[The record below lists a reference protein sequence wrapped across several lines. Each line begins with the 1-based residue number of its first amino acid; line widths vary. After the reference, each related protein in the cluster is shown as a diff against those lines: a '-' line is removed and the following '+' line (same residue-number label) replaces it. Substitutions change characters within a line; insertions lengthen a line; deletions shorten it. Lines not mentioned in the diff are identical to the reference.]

1 MIALDA
7 VTPLSQLP
15 TKPMKMRN
23 GGDPVKKLAEGPP
36 ENINQPVMLQDG
48 GPSNNTSSLMP
59 RFDQFTPEQ
68 KEQLDQEIYRKHFFD
83 MLNEQM
89 LREQMEQDPYFRMEE
104 EKRRR
109 QFFNMPELVPAGG
122 IMGIS
127 QSTNTGLQNNGIM
140 DIVEKLKITKPLYEI

>member
-59 RFDQFTPEQ
+59 RFDQFSPEQ

-140 DIVEKLKITKPLYEI
+140 DIVEKLKITKPLYDI

>member
-140 DIVEKLKITKPLYEI
+140 DIVEKLKITKPLYDI